1 MKQMKLSKNI
11 FNSLKNSYQNNLGS
25 MRNSKFVFDYV
36 KLLYY
41 KCHKINL
48 DCGGSYRDSPD
59 WIENKKATINPIDK
73 KVNKCFQYVITVG
86 LNYEEKG
93 KHAERITKIKP
104 FIIKYDCD
112 GINYPSEKKTIGK
125 NLTKIM

>member
-1 MKQMKLSKNI
+1 MILFLI
-11 FNSLKNSYQNNLGS
+11 
-25 MRNSKFVFDYV
+25 
-36 KLLYY
+36 LLIYFITNV
-41 KCHKINL
+41 INL
-48 DCGGSYRDSPD
+48 NWDGSYIDSPD

>member
-104 FIIKYDCD
+104 LIIKYDCD

>member
-11 FNSLKNSYQNNLGS
+11 YNSFKNSYQNNLGS
-25 MRNSKFVFDYV
+25 MRKSKFVFDYV
-36 KLLYY
+36 NLLHY

-59 WIENKKATINPIDK
+59 WKENKKATINPIGK

-93 KHAERITKIKP
+93 KHVERITKIKP

-112 GINYPSEKKTIGK
+112 GINYPSKKKQSEKI
-125 NLTKIM
+125 

>member
-1 MKQMKLSKNI
+1 
-11 FNSLKNSYQNNLGS
+11 
-25 MRNSKFVFDYV
+25 MRKSKFVFDYV
-36 KLLYY
+36 NLLHY
-41 KCHKINL
+41 KCRKINL

-73 KVNKCFQYVITVG
+73 KVNKCFQYVIAVG

-93 KHAERITKIKP
+93 KHVERITKIKP

-112 GINYPSEKKTIGK
+112 GINYPSKKNNWKKFDK
-125 NLTKIM
+125 NNVKIALSAFHAKKQKYIFSMF

>member
-1 MKQMKLSKNI
+1 
-11 FNSLKNSYQNNLGS
+11 
-25 MRNSKFVFDYV
+25 MRKCKFVFDYV
-36 KLLYY
+36 NLLHN

-73 KVNKCFQYVITVG
+73 KVNKCFQYIITVR

-93 KHAERITKIKP
+93 KHVERITKIKT

-112 GINYPSEKKTIGK
+112 GISYPSKKKQLEKI
-125 NLTKIM
+125 